1 MSLICFSL
9 LTAIGLLAIA
19 WLIHFGIWRI
29 RVPTAYPYWIPA
41 IFLSVFVIY
50 CAVVISAADHSS
62 MSSVVFRIA
71 LVVVPYGLMAMTY
84 FMAYAGIIEYSP
96 SVEILL
102 EIESHMPDGVERTKL
117 KVRTLPEE
125 MLTGLRI
132 KHLLDSGLIVEK
144 NGMYEVTVKGCRF
157 GTILA
162 RYRRCLWIFNQG
174 EG

>member
-1 MSLICFSL
+1 MSLVSSAL

-19 WLIHFGIWRI
+19 WLIHFGIWKI
-29 RVPTAYPYWIPA
+29 RVPTAYPYWIPG
-41 IFLSVFVIY
+41 IFLFVFVVY
-50 CAVVISAADHSS
+50 CALVLGAADYSRTS
-62 MSSVVFRIA
+62 NVAFLIA

-96 SVEILL
+96 SMEILL
-102 EIESHMPDGVERTKL
+102 EIESHMPDGIERAHL

-132 KHLLDSGLIVEK
+132 KHLLDAGLIVET
-144 NGMYEVTVKGCRF
+144 NEMYQATAKGRRF
-157 GTILA
+157 GTLLA
-162 RYRRCLWIFNQG
+162 RYRSFFWICSPG